1 MKYISIIILLIF
13 INLKCY
19 ADNEQIEINADQLI
33 VDQINKTATFSGN
46 VTAIKGQL
54 ILSSDNMIAYYDEQ
68 SNQYSKQKN
77 NIRMIKAAGNI
88 ILKDENQTASS
99 KQASYE
105 IHKKIIILEDHVTLK
120 KGANILTGQKLIYD
134 ISTQK
139 SQLYNSLNQDSPKDQ
154 RIRLIYRTNKE

>member
-1 MKYISIIILLIF
+1 MKHISIIILLIS

-33 VDQINKTATFSGN
+33 VDQINKTATFNGN

-54 ILSSDNMIAYYDEQ
+54 ILSSDNMIAYYEQ
-68 SNQYSKQKN
+68 PNQYDKQKN
-77 NIRMIKAAGNI
+77 NIKIIKAAGNI

-105 IHKKIIILEDHVTLK
+105 VHKKIIILEDHVTLK

-154 RIRLIYRTNKE
+154 RIRLIYRPKKE